1 MGVPKFFKWLTD
13 NYPKTIFF
21 EPGMYVQNLYIDAN
35 CAIHP
40 CCHPSENPP
49 KNEEEMMKRVC
60 DYLLKLIDVVKPTDT
75 VYIAIDGV
83 APVAKMVQQRMRRF
97 KAIKEKQMKNK
108 ILEDNNHPV
117 LPDSWDHNAITPG
130 TSFMY
135 ELNKRI
141 SSFFKNNSE
150 KISAKKIILSD
161 SSVPGEGEH
170 KVMNY
175 IRENN
180 LQNEINCIYG
190 LDADLIMLALTLN
203 SSNAYLLRETQQF
216 YKTPNSDYPFQYL
229 NIGILRN
236 AFNEEFRRLIG
247 DDVFSI
253 ENCIDD
259 FVMMCFLLG
268 NDFLPSLPSLKINK
282 KGLDILLDLY
292 CDLFKTHREYLT
304 SNEYINKIPFQRFLE
319 KISEREEED
328 LLKIYN
334 NNYVKKISVDPSD
347 PKALLDSMQ
356 IVNDK
361 YIDKIRLGQPGYRDR
376 FYYNYFKISPPEND
390 FKKSIK
396 VISQNYFDGLA
407 WTLKYYKKGCS
418 DWNWCYQYHQAPLS
432 SDFVKTYDKLN
443 FSKIVVEGK
452 PVKPFTQLMSVLPP
466 ESSHLIPSNLAEN
479 MIDNESLI
487 IDLFPTDY
495 QLDYMG
501 KRFLWECHPILT
513 IPDVSRINKVVDSTI
528 FSKGDGL
535 RNKHGK
541 DKVIKDA

>member
-1 MGVPKFFKWLTD
+1 
-13 NYPKTIFF
+13 
-21 EPGMYVQNLYIDAN
+21 MYVQNLYIDAN

-60 DYLLKLIDVVKPTDT
+60 DYLLELINVVKPTDT

-108 ILEDNNHPV
+108 LLEDNNHPT

-130 TSFMY
+130 TTFMY

-141 SSFFKNNSE
+141 NNFFKSHSE
-150 KISAKKIILSD
+150 KISTKKIIISD

-203 SSNAYLLRETQQF
+203 SSNVYLLRETQQF
-216 YKTPNSDYPFQYL
+216 YKTPNSNDPFQYL
-229 NIGILRN
+229 NIGILRD
-236 AFNEEFRRLIG
+236 AFNEEFKRLIG
-247 DDVFSI
+247 DNVFNL
-253 ENCIDD
+253 ENCIND

-268 NDFLPSLPSLKINK
+268 NDFLPSLPSLKIHK
-282 KGLDILLDLY
+282 RGLDILLNLY
-292 CDLFKTHREYLT
+292 CNIFKTHREYLT
-304 SNEYINKIPFQRFLE
+304 SNEYINKIPFQRLLE
-319 KISEREEED
+319 KIAEREEND
-328 LLKIYN
+328 LLKIYIN
-334 NNYVKKISVDPSD
+334 NNIKKISVDSSD
-347 PKALLDSMQ
+347 AKALLDNMQ

-376 FYYNYFKISPPEND
+376 FYYQYFKISPPEND

-418 DWNWCYQYHQAPLS
+418 DWYWCYQYHQAPLS
-432 SDFVKTYDKLN
+432 CDFVRTFEKLN
-443 FSKIVVEGK
+443 FNKTIVEGN
-452 PVKPFTQLMSVLPP
+452 PVSPFTQLMSVLPP
-466 ESSHLIPSNLAEN
+466 ESSHLIPNILAEK
-479 MIDNESLI
+479 MVEDESEI
-487 IDLFPTDY
+487 IDLFPEDY
-495 QLDYMG
+495 QIDYMG
-501 KRFLWECHPILT
+501 KRLLWECHPILP
-513 IPDVSRINKVVDSTI
+513 IPDIQRITKVVNSVILDKKDSI
-528 FSKGDGL
+528 
-535 RNKHGK
+535 RNKHSK
-541 DKVIKDA
+541 DKIIKNA